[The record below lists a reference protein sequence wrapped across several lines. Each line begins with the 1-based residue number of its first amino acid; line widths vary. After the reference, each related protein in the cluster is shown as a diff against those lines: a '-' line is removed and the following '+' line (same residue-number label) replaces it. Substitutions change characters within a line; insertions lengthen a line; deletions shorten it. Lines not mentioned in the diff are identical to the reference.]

1 MRLKVVPPHPG
12 QVLGQ
17 RLADRLAA
25 LAWLGWEGGMVRA
38 SRLGC
43 TRACTG
49 VLGGEVFFEVADQQ
63 FKLFDVAIE
72 LFRRAAEACASQRS
86 QLHLQLFDMQ
96 RLGMDLRGI
105 GGEFDLLAR
114 QFGLQVSSKKLQ
126 RLRVGR

>member
-1 MRLKVVPPHPG
+1 MNNLVAVSAGELGSDVPDHLEAG
-12 QVLGQ
+12 GDVFEHFALVLADAAEGGAAATRAGTGWFVDDALARQVLGQ

-63 FKLFDVAIE
+63 FKLFDVAVK
-72 LFRRAAEACASQRS
+72 
-86 QLHLQLFDMQ
+86 
-96 RLGMDLRGI
+96 
-105 GGEFDLLAR
+105 LL
-114 QFGLQVSSKKLQ
+114 
-126 RLRVGR
+126 